1 MREVHSVDSA
11 LLNNLVV
18 IRISLAHRRPCLCTY
33 SAGGDGRTYAHVCH
47 SMAPSSRYC
56 GGWVASRD
64 TGHDYDL
71 GSRHSAPEE
80 RERARLGVR
89 LPKSLTSI
97 NTPPLTRG
105 KTMHVLAVK
114 DGAHSIARTTHK
126 RQTLTL
132 SACGPAQTRCSRVA
146 IFGRHRTGQ
155 CPQHSPHLLCRSATN
170 STAVSNRSQK
180 SLYSYTA

>member
-1 MREVHSVDSA
+1 MVSKLRGFRSVGV
-11 LLNNLVV
+11 LLNSSVV

-71 GSRHSAPEE
+71 GSRHSAPT
-80 RERARLGVR
+80 RGERARLGVR

-114 DGAHSIARTTHK
+114 DGAHSIARTTHT
-126 RQTLTL
+126 RQTFTL
-132 SACGPAQTRCSRVA
+132 SACGPGTNPLQSSRN
-146 IFGRHRTGQ
+146 IRT
-155 CPQHSPHLLCRSATN
+155 PPYRTM
-170 STAVSNRSQK
+170 STAF
-180 SLYSYTA
+180 TASTAPFGY